1 MRPSKTLERFVVLLV
16 AALAPAA
23 WAEEPQ
29 APERLPT
36 DPVLQELISQSLAVR
51 PELQQARATATA
63 ERERV
68 PQAGAWPD
76 PMLSFGVQNDSF
88 DTWNVGKM
96 ETSWYQIMLV
106 QTFPWPGKASQRS
119 DAAAFGADIANQN
132 LARVRLTTE
141 ADVRRAYWSLVL
153 ARDRLVLLDRLEI
166 IYGRSATLARTRYE
180 VGEAAQ
186 SDVLRAQLELNRLK
200 QRRWALQ
207 VDRDTAL
214 QTLNRLRGKPL
225 AEPIETPIHLGEA
238 PVPTLRELEPEV
250 QDALVRSPELAAA
263 RLGTRQAEQLVGL
276 AHKSYYPDFTVTLA
290 VMPRGG
296 EFPPMWLATLG
307 VPIPLFAG
315 SKQSRA
321 VAEADARVVVSQ
333 KNTEA
338 VEQLLRL
345 RTAQR
350 LSAFTA
356 ALDTIRLYRGGLLV
370 QSEATADS
378 TLRQYE
384 VGRVTFASVLEANAV
399 LVADQEGYLQ
409 ALAQAHELA
418 IDAAEVNLSSV
429 PRVSGGS
436 GASMPSASSTA
447 STPATSS
454 SM

>member
-1 MRPSKTLERFVVLLV
+1 
-16 AALAPAA
+16 
-23 WAEEPQ
+23 
-29 APERLPT
+29 
-36 DPVLQELISQSLAVR
+36 
-51 PELQQARATATA
+51 
-63 ERERV
+63 
-68 PQAGAWPD
+68 
-76 PMLSFGVQNDSF
+76 
-88 DTWNVGKM
+88 
-96 ETSWYQIMLV
+96 
-106 QTFPWPGKASQRS
+106 
-119 DAAAFGADIANQN
+119 
-132 LARVRLTTE
+132 
-141 ADVRRAYWSLVL
+141 
-153 ARDRLVLLDRLEI
+153 
-166 IYGRSATLARTRYE
+166 
-180 VGEAAQ
+180 
-186 SDVLRAQLELNRLK
+186 
-200 QRRWALQ
+200 
-207 VDRDTAL
+207 
-214 QTLNRLRGKPL
+214 
-225 AEPIETPIHLGEA
+225 
-238 PVPTLRELEPEV
+238 
-250 QDALVRSPELAAA
+250 
-263 RLGTRQAEQLVGL
+263 
-276 AHKSYYPDFTVTLA
+276 
-290 VMPRGG
+290 MPRGG

-436 GASMPSASSTA
+436 GASIPSASSTA